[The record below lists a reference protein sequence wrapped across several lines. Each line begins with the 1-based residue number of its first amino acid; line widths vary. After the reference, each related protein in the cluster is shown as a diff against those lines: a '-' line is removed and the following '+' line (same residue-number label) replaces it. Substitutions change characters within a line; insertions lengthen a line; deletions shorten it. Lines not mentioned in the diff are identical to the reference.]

1 MTPEAVKADWIQI
14 CDFENASKP
23 RSIEGKESQ
32 VSSFLLGEPEA
43 ISSLTEWPH
52 CGDLDT

>member
-23 RSIEGKESQ
+23 RSIEGKESE

-43 ISSLTEWPH
+43 ISSPMKWPH
-52 CGDLDT
+52 YGDLDT